1 MSFRAAAQRRRRP
14 QAAIAT
20 GGVGSTLAVNGRFYR
35 ILTFTASGM
44 LTLVQGGRIEYLILG
59 GGGGGAGSSG
69 NESGGAGL
77 SDSHILVDFLA
88 HSPCELSTVLDGLEI
103 GPA

>member
-1 MSFRAAAQRRRRP
+1 MLGGQMSFRAAAQRRRRP

-44 LTLVQGGRIEYLILG
+44 LTLVQGGRIEYLK
-59 GGGGGAGSSG
+59 
-69 NESGGAGL
+69 
-77 SDSHILVDFLA
+77 
-88 HSPCELSTVLDGLEI
+88 HSASFHLTG
-103 GPA
+103 